1 VITDRYYI
9 NSTGSSRPL
18 RRNEWRIDGRP
29 DERGDGVKCRA
40 GLFCDKNFSRVVGMS
55 DTDTHETE
63 TRSLRTPIVAVLGHV
78 DHGKTSLLDKIRGST
93 VIEGEAGAITQHIGA
108 TAVPLDVVSKVAG
121 KLVNPDDFDLPGL
134 LFIDTP
140 GHHSFTTLRS
150 RGGALADIAIL
161 VVDVN
166 DGFQPQTV
174 EAINILK
181 QSQTPFIVA
190 ANKIDTTPGW
200 NPEMDAPVKKTYEA
214 QSDRARSTLDSSLY
228 ELIGEL
234 SDAGFSADLYW
245 RVQNFQ
251 NNIGVVPVSA
261 ETGEGVP
268 DVLTVLMGLAQRYM
282 REDMEIDVGGPGAGT
297 VLEVKEEKGF
307 GTTLDVVLYD
317 GIIRTDETI
326 VVGGM
331 NEPIVTDVRALLK
344 PRPLAEIRTEDRFEK
359 VDSIAAAAGVK
370 IAAPNLDEAM
380 AGAPVR
386 VVRDREIEDVIEEV
400 QAELAEVEVSTQ
412 EEGVVVKADTLGSLE
427 AIVSTLE
434 EEEIPVMRAE
444 VGDVAPRDIRFATT
458 ADEQKHK
465 TILAFNVDVLADA
478 ADEAEQRDVRMFDSD
493 VIYQLIE
500 EYEEY
505 VDEMERAQQQT
516 VLDNITRPARF
527 RILEDHVFRQNDPAV
542 VGVEVM
548 SGTVRNNSFVA
559 KFEANEPKRVGTIKG
574 IQEQGDDVDEARAGS
589 RVSVAI
595 DGPTVGRQIDEGDE
609 LWIELPEK
617 HAKILEQEL
626 SDDIPGDELEA
637 LRMYL
642 DKQRK
647 RDPFWG
653 K

>member
-1 VITDRYYI
+1 
-9 NSTGSSRPL
+9 
-18 RRNEWRIDGRP
+18 
-29 DERGDGVKCRA
+29 
-40 GLFCDKNFSRVVGMS
+40 MS
-55 DTDTHETE
+55 DTDSHETE
-63 TRSLRTPIVAVLGHV
+63 TPSLRTPIVAVLGHV

-108 TAVPLDVVSKVAG
+108 TAVPLDIVSKVAG

-166 DGFQPQTV
+166 DGFQPQTE
-174 EAINILK
+174 EAINILA
-181 QSQTPFIVA
+181 QSQTPFVVA

-200 NPEMDAPVKKTYEA
+200 NPNPDSPIKATYDA
-214 QSDRARSTLDSSLY
+214 QSDRARSMLDQNLY

-251 NNIGVVPVSA
+251 NNVGVVPVSA

-268 DVLTVLMGLAQRYM
+268 DLLTVLMGLAQRYM
-282 REDMEIDVGGPGAGT
+282 REDMEIDVTGPGAGT

-317 GIIRTDETI
+317 GTVGADETV
-326 VVGGM
+326 VVGGK
-331 NEPIVTDVRALLK
+331 NAPIVTDVRALLK

-359 VDSIAAAAGVK
+359 VDSIGAAAGVK
-370 IAAPNLDEAM
+370 IAAPDLDDAM

-400 QAELAEVEVSTQ
+400 EAELAEVEVSTA

-427 AIVSTLE
+427 AMVSTLK
-434 EEEIPVMRAE
+434 EEEIPVMLAE

-458 ADEQKHK
+458 ADEPKHR
-465 TILAFNVDVLADA
+465 TILAFNVDTLAEA
-478 ADEAEQRDVRMFDSD
+478 GDEADQRDIRLFDSD

-505 VDEMERAQQQT
+505 VDEMERAQQKT
-516 VLDNITRPARF
+516 VLDNITRPSRF
-527 RILEDHVFRQNDPAV
+527 QILQDHVFRQNNPAV
-542 VGVEVM
+542 VGVEVL
-548 SGTVRNNSFVA
+548 SGTVKNNSFVA
-559 KFEANEPKRVGTIKG
+559 KFEGNEPKRVGTIKG
-574 IQEQGDDVDEARAGS
+574 IQEQGEDVDEARAGT

-595 DGPTVGRQIDEGDE
+595 DGPTVGRQIEEGDE
-609 LWIELPEK
+609 LWIDLPEK